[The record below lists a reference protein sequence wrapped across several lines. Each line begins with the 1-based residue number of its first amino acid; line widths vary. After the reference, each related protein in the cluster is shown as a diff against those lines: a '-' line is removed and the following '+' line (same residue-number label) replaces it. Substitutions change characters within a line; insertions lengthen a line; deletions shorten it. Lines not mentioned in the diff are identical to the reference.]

1 MKSNEIPQTI
11 KVINSV
17 RKRFTQIPN
26 PIVVDPS
33 ISDGAYRVFSYVST
47 KPDNWLINNRDIQNK
62 LNIKRAE
69 TIAKYWKE
77 LINSGWVSRQPII
90 NANGKPSGYFDYVLN
105 FEPIKPIPQNAE
117 VVKTDLQNAGTPHN
131 PYTVNQQLRKNR
143 SYTNTEISNNK
154 EDKNPP
160 ISPKV
165 SDTPEFKGGDFG
177 VAQKVKQLNFDF
189 SASELNSIQNW
200 FSYASQRSRAKSI
213 PHAQVSALL
222 QILQEHKSNGY
233 DITNMITRSIGNGY
247 AGVMSPT
254 KEFLV
259 NKSQTSAP
267 TKTGRYKS
275 VGYITPENKSQKND
289 LRNYLERCY
298 LHDKVDPRTN
308 EALSS
313 EQKNLFKLHL
323 IRCKAKHLSVADYI
337 FQNEVLTGV
346 CLLDQPLDGAD
357 ASTKPVAA

>member
-1 MKSNEIPQTI
+1 MTKI
-11 KVINSV
+11 INSI
-17 RKRFTQIPN
+17 RKSFTQIPN
-26 PIVVDPS
+26 AVAVDLS
-33 ISDGAYRVFSYVST
+33 LSSGAVRVFLYMSG
-47 KPDNWLINNRDIQNK
+47 KPDNWQFNNRDIQIK

-69 TIAKYWKE
+69 TIANYWKE
-77 LINSGWVSRQPII
+77 LINSGWISRQPII

-105 FEPIKPIPQNAE
+105 LEPIRPTPQNTD
-117 VVKTDLQNAGTPHN
+117 VVKTDLQNAGTPHK
-131 PYTVNQQLRKNR
+131 PYTQIQQLRKNR
-143 SYTNTEISNNK
+143 SYTNTDISNNK

-165 SDTPEFKGGDFG
+165 SATPEFKGGDFG
-177 VAQKVKQLNFDF
+177 VTQKVKQLNFDF
-189 SASELNSIQNW
+189 SASERNSIQNW
-200 FSYASQRSRAKSI
+200 FIYTSQRSKAKSI

-222 QILQEHKSNGY
+222 QILHEHKSNGY
-233 DITNMITRSIGNGY
+233 DIVSMITRSIGNGY

-275 VGYITPENKSQKND
+275 VEYITPETASQKSD
-289 LRNYLERCY
+289 LRNYFERCY
-298 LHDKVDPRTN
+298 LHDKVDPRTK
-308 EALSS
+308 EALST

-323 IRCKAKHLSVADYI
+323 MRCKVKHLSIADYI
-337 FQNEVLTGV
+337 FQNEVLTSV
-346 CLLDQPLDGAD
+346 CLLDQPLNGAE